1 MIRLS
6 KIVKEGEEP
15 KRFSNEV
22 KKHFLEIVST
32 YNKYQEMMDRK
43 SDITEVAET
52 LGGITDA
59 ARELA
64 VNEADDWFD
73 AHTVKRNMN
82 ELTKLGKSFDQ
93 VAIEAKNLDQRL
105 HGLYEDMGH
114 ILSRYYKIGEI
125 SEEQMRE
132 RLGLREDGKLQGG
145 EKDPCWKG
153 YEMIGMKPGKG
164 GAQVPNCVPKNESVN
179 EALGNDKAML
189 ALVDMLSN
197 SMEHYA
203 SANEFVNITSKIPG
217 FANYK
222 SELKDVFAKYWKVD
236 ARQRNDWNTKE
247 WLKWLKQW
255 PLEESKTNC
264 VDCGKVNEDYDGPA
278 VLKTGDKNALKVGEK
293 ITINS
298 GGKKKEYKVVKSNG
312 NGDFVLHLVESV
324 NEEVSDKKVDAK
336 LIANKMR
343 KNQSTKAFADKVEKM
358 GKVSHKDLEKMLPDY
373 VSGGIITN
381 LFKESIKE
389 GKLNEEAK
397 PILKP
402 GTKVKLRGGKSGKIV
417 RFDGKTPGSPFYI
430 VDIGQYYSIEV
441 PAYELETESVK
452 EAAHGYKD
460 STASYIDKHK
470 EEFKAAEKMNK
481 GNEQSFYDSLSALEE
496 KLGHPK
502 YMIFLSNA
510 LRGYKVDM
518 YKDPKIKNQQEAEE
532 ALFLLSK

>member
-93 VAIEAKNLDQRL
+93 VAVEAKNLDQRL

-164 GAQVPNCVPKNESVN
+164 GSQVPNCVPKNESVIKEEVKDWDVVYNVFVKFLKANTKELEKRVLSKDEDATKKAIKSIISGLTNAQRSLKLESVN
-179 EALGNDKAML
+179 EVLGNDKAML

-222 SELKDVFAKYWKVD
+222 SELKDVFAKYWKVG
-236 ARQRNDWNTKE
+236 ARERNDWNTKD

-264 VDCGKVNEDYDGPA
+264 VECGKV
-278 VLKTGDKNALKVGEK
+278 
-293 ITINS
+293 
-298 GGKKKEYKVVKSNG
+298 
-312 NGDFVLHLVESV
+312 
-324 NEEVSDKKVDAK
+324 
-336 LIANKMR
+336 
-343 KNQSTKAFADKVEKM
+343 
-358 GKVSHKDLEKMLPDY
+358 
-373 VSGGIITN
+373 
-381 LFKESIKE
+381 
-389 GKLNEEAK
+389 NEEAK

-441 PAYELETESVK
+441 PAHELETESVK

-481 GNEQSFYDSLSALEE
+481 GNEQSFYDSLSTLEE

>member
-64 VNEADDWFD
+64 INEADDWFD

-114 ILSRYYKIGEI
+114 ILSRYYKMGEI
-125 SEEQMRE
+125 TEDQMKE
-132 RLGLREDGKLQGG
+132 RLGLREA
-145 EKDPCWKG
+145 
-153 YEMIGMKPGKG
+153 I
-164 GAQVPNCVPKNESVN
+164 
-179 EALGNDKAML
+179 GNDKAML

-203 SANEFVNITSKIPG
+203 SANEFVNITSKIAG
-217 FANYK
+217 FANNK
-222 SELKDVFAKYWKVD
+222 AELRDVFTKYYKVG
-236 ARQRNDWNTKE
+236 ARERNDWNTKE

-264 VDCGKVNEDYDGPA
+264 VDCGNVNEGKKTFKINPPIGSSKYSISAYDG
-278 VLKTGDKNALKVGEK
+278 
-293 ITINS
+293 IT
-298 GGKKKEYKVVKSNG
+298 K
-312 NGDFVLHLVESV
+312 
-324 NEEVSDKKVDAK
+324 
-336 LIANKMR
+336 
-343 KNQSTKAFADKVEKM
+343 
-358 GKVSHKDLEKMLPDY
+358 HKD
-373 VSGGIITN
+373 
-381 LFKESIKE
+381 
-389 GKLNEEAK
+389 
-397 PILKP
+397 
-402 GTKVKLRGGKSGKIV
+402 
-417 RFDGKTPGSPFYI
+417 GSPFYNI
-430 VDIGQYYSIEV
+430 LIFKNKADLERRANYFRGEKYVEEAINEKNPGLWANINAKKARGEKSSPKNSQ
-441 PAYELETESVK
+441 AYKDAVAAGKQINK
-452 EAAHGYKD
+452 EAAYGYKD

-481 GNEQSFYDSLSALEE
+481 GNEQSFYDSLSTLEE

>member
-43 SDITEVAET
+43 SDITEIAET

-264 VDCGKVNEDYDGPA
+264 VDCGKVNEEAKPI
-278 VLKTGDKNALKVGEK
+278 LKPGTKVK
-293 ITINS
+293 LR
-298 GGKKKEYKVVKSNG
+298 GGKSGKIVRFDGKTPGSPFYIVDIGQYYSIEVPANE
-312 NGDFVLHLVESV
+312 LETESV

-389 GKLNEEAK
+389 E
-397 PILKP
+397 KP
-402 GTKVKLRGGKSGKIV
+402 GLWANIRAKKARGEAPAHKNSDAYKDAVAAGKKIN
-417 RFDGKTPGSPFYI
+417 
-430 VDIGQYYSIEV
+430 
-441 PAYELETESVK
+441 K
-452 EAAHGYKD
+452 EAAYGYKD

-481 GNEQSFYDSLSALEE
+481 GNEQSFYDSLSTLEE

>member
-43 SDITEVAET
+43 SDITEIAET

-93 VAIEAKNLDQRL
+93 VAVEAKNLDQRL

-164 GAQVPNCVPKNESVN
+164 GSQVPNCVPKNESVN
-179 EALGNDKAML
+179 EAIGNDKAML

-217 FANYK
+217 FANNK
-222 SELKDVFAKYWKVD
+222 AELKDVFAKYWKVG
-236 ARQRNDWNTKE
+236 ARERNDWNTKD

-264 VDCGKVNEDYDGPA
+264 VECGKV
-278 VLKTGDKNALKVGEK
+278 
-293 ITINS
+293 
-298 GGKKKEYKVVKSNG
+298 
-312 NGDFVLHLVESV
+312 
-324 NEEVSDKKVDAK
+324 
-336 LIANKMR
+336 
-343 KNQSTKAFADKVEKM
+343 
-358 GKVSHKDLEKMLPDY
+358 
-373 VSGGIITN
+373 
-381 LFKESIKE
+381 
-389 GKLNEEAK
+389 NEEAK

-441 PAYELETESVK
+441 PAHELETESVN
-452 EAAHGYKD
+452 EAAYGYKD

-481 GNEQSFYDSLSALEE
+481 GNEQGFYDSLSTLEE

>member
-93 VAIEAKNLDQRL
+93 VAVEAKNLDQRL

-164 GAQVPNCVPKNESVN
+164 GSQVPNCVPKNESVIKEEVKDWDVVYNVFVKFLKANTKELEKRVLSKDEDATKKAIKSIISGLTNAQRSLKLESVN

-217 FANYK
+217 FANNK
-222 SELKDVFAKYWKVD
+222 AELKDVFAKYWKVG
-236 ARQRNDWNTKE
+236 ARERNDWNTKD

-264 VDCGKVNEDYDGPA
+264 VECGKV
-278 VLKTGDKNALKVGEK
+278 
-293 ITINS
+293 
-298 GGKKKEYKVVKSNG
+298 
-312 NGDFVLHLVESV
+312 
-324 NEEVSDKKVDAK
+324 
-336 LIANKMR
+336 
-343 KNQSTKAFADKVEKM
+343 
-358 GKVSHKDLEKMLPDY
+358 
-373 VSGGIITN
+373 
-381 LFKESIKE
+381 
-389 GKLNEEAK
+389 NEEAK

-441 PAYELETESVK
+441 PAHELETESVK

-481 GNEQSFYDSLSALEE
+481 GNEQSFYDSLSTLEE

>member
-93 VAIEAKNLDQRL
+93 VAVEAKNLDQRL

-132 RLGLREDGKLQGG
+132 RLGLREDGKLQGV

-164 GAQVPNCVPKNESVN
+164 GAQVPNCVPKNESVIKEEVKDWDVVYNVFVKFLKANTKELEKRVLSKDEDATKKAIKSIISGLTNAQRSLKLESVN
-179 EALGNDKAML
+179 EAIGNDKAML

-222 SELKDVFAKYWKVD
+222 SELKDVFAKYYKVD

-264 VDCGKVNEDYDGPA
+264 VDCGKVNEA
-278 VLKTGDKNALKVGEK
+278 
-293 ITINS
+293 
-298 GGKKKEYKVVKSNG
+298 
-312 NGDFVLHLVESV
+312 
-324 NEEVSDKKVDAK
+324 
-336 LIANKMR
+336 
-343 KNQSTKAFADKVEKM
+343 
-358 GKVSHKDLEKMLPDY
+358 
-373 VSGGIITN
+373 
-381 LFKESIKE
+381 
-389 GKLNEEAK
+389 
-397 PILKP
+397 
-402 GTKVKLRGGKSGKIV
+402 
-417 RFDGKTPGSPFYI
+417 
-430 VDIGQYYSIEV
+430 QY
-441 PAYELETESVK
+441 
-452 EAAHGYKD
+452 GYKD

-481 GNEQSFYDSLSALEE
+481 GNEQSFYDSLSTLEE

>member
-93 VAIEAKNLDQRL
+93 VAVEAKNLDQRL

-164 GAQVPNCVPKNESVN
+164 GSQVPNCVPKNESVN

-203 SANEFVNITSKIPG
+203 SANEFINVASKIPG
-217 FANYK
+217 FANNK
-222 SELKDVFAKYWKVD
+222 GELKDVFAKYYKVG
-236 ARQRNDWNTKE
+236 ARERNDWNTKD

-264 VDCGKVNEDYDGPA
+264 VECGKV
-278 VLKTGDKNALKVGEK
+278 
-293 ITINS
+293 
-298 GGKKKEYKVVKSNG
+298 
-312 NGDFVLHLVESV
+312 
-324 NEEVSDKKVDAK
+324 
-336 LIANKMR
+336 
-343 KNQSTKAFADKVEKM
+343 
-358 GKVSHKDLEKMLPDY
+358 
-373 VSGGIITN
+373 
-381 LFKESIKE
+381 
-389 GKLNEEAK
+389 NEEAK

-441 PAYELETESVK
+441 PAHELETESVK

>member
-43 SDITEVAET
+43 SDITEIAET

-164 GAQVPNCVPKNESVN
+164 GSQVPNCVPKNESVN
-179 EALGNDKAML
+179 EAIGNDKAML

-203 SANEFVNITSKIPG
+203 SANEFVNIAGKIPG
-217 FANYK
+217 FANNK
-222 SELKDVFAKYWKVD
+222 GELKDVFAKYYKVG
-236 ARQRNDWNTKE
+236 ARERNDWNTKE
-247 WLKWLKQW
+247 WLNWLKQW

-264 VDCGKVNEDYDGPA
+264 VECGKVNEEKPGLWA
-278 VLKTGDKNALKVGEK
+278 NIRAKKARGEK
-293 ITINS
+293 PSHKNS
-298 GGKKKEYKVVKSNG
+298 DAYKDAVKAGKKIN
-312 NGDFVLHLVESV
+312 
-324 NEEVSDKKVDAK
+324 NEA
-336 LIANKMR
+336 
-343 KNQSTKAFADKVEKM
+343 
-358 GKVSHKDLEKMLPDY
+358 
-373 VSGGIITN
+373 
-381 LFKESIKE
+381 
-389 GKLNEEAK
+389 
-397 PILKP
+397 
-402 GTKVKLRGGKSGKIV
+402 
-417 RFDGKTPGSPFYI
+417 
-430 VDIGQYYSIEV
+430 QY
-441 PAYELETESVK
+441 
-452 EAAHGYKD
+452 GYKD

-470 EEFKAAEKMNK
+470 DEFKAAEKMNK
-481 GNEQSFYDSLSALEE
+481 GNEQSFYDSLSTLEE

>member
-93 VAIEAKNLDQRL
+93 VAVEAKNLDQRL

-164 GAQVPNCVPKNESVN
+164 GSQVPNCVPKNESVIKEEVKDWDVVYNVFVKFLKANTKELEKRVLSKDEDATKKAIKSIISGLTNAQRSLKLESVN
-179 EALGNDKAML
+179 EAIGNDKAML

-217 FANYK
+217 FANNK
-222 SELKDVFAKYWKVD
+222 AELKDVFAKYYKVG
-236 ARQRNDWNTKE
+236 ARERNDWNTKD

-264 VDCGKVNEDYDGPA
+264 VECGKVNEGKKAFKINPPIGSSKYSISAHDGITKHKDGSPFWDI
-278 VLKTGDKNALKVGEK
+278 LIFKNKTDLERRAQYFRGEK
-293 ITINS
+293 YV
-298 GGKKKEYKVVKSNG
+298 E
-312 NGDFVLHLVESV
+312 ESV
-324 NEEVSDKKVDAK
+324 NEA
-336 LIANKMR
+336 
-343 KNQSTKAFADKVEKM
+343 
-358 GKVSHKDLEKMLPDY
+358 
-373 VSGGIITN
+373 
-381 LFKESIKE
+381 
-389 GKLNEEAK
+389 
-397 PILKP
+397 
-402 GTKVKLRGGKSGKIV
+402 
-417 RFDGKTPGSPFYI
+417 
-430 VDIGQYYSIEV
+430 QY
-441 PAYELETESVK
+441 
-452 EAAHGYKD
+452 GYKD

-470 EEFKAAEKMNK
+470 DEFKAAEKMNK
-481 GNEQSFYDSLSALEE
+481 GNEQSFYDSLSTLEE

>member
-93 VAIEAKNLDQRL
+93 VAVEAKNLDQRL

-164 GAQVPNCVPKNESVN
+164 GAQVPNCVPKNESVIKEEVKDWDVVYNVFVKFLKANTKELEKRVLSKDEDATKKAIKSIISGLTNAQRSLKLESVN
-179 EALGNDKAML
+179 EAIGNDKAML

-222 SELKDVFAKYWKVD
+222 SELKDVFAKYYKVD

-264 VDCGKVNEDYDGPA
+264 VECGKVNEGKYD
-278 VLKTGDKNALKVGEK
+278 
-293 ITINS
+293 
-298 GGKKKEYKVVKSNG
+298 
-312 NGDFVLHLVESV
+312 
-324 NEEVSDKKVDAK
+324 SD
-336 LIANKMR
+336 L
-343 KNQSTKAFADKVEKM
+343 DKVETAVKNATSFM
-358 GKVSHKDLEKMLPDY
+358 NVGSELKKAGIKYDFSTSMMPMYMIKVSGNTIAIVNKKYAADAERTVNDIAIGLLENKKF
-373 VSGGIITN
+373 N
-381 LFKESIKE
+381 
-389 GKLNEEAK
+389 
-397 PILKP
+397 
-402 GTKVKLRGGKSGKIV
+402 KSL
-417 RFDGKTPGSPFYI
+417 T
-430 VDIGQYYSIEV
+430 
-441 PAYELETESVK
+441 
-452 EAAHGYKD
+452 EAAYGYKD

-481 GNEQSFYDSLSALEE
+481 GNEQSFYDSLSTLEE

>member
-43 SDITEVAET
+43 SDITEIAET

-164 GAQVPNCVPKNESVN
+164 GSQVPNCVPKNESVN

-236 ARQRNDWNTKE
+236 ARQRNDWNTKD

-264 VDCGKVNEDYDGPA
+264 VECGKV
-278 VLKTGDKNALKVGEK
+278 
-293 ITINS
+293 
-298 GGKKKEYKVVKSNG
+298 
-312 NGDFVLHLVESV
+312 
-324 NEEVSDKKVDAK
+324 
-336 LIANKMR
+336 
-343 KNQSTKAFADKVEKM
+343 
-358 GKVSHKDLEKMLPDY
+358 
-373 VSGGIITN
+373 
-381 LFKESIKE
+381 
-389 GKLNEEAK
+389 NEEAK

-441 PAYELETESVK
+441 PAHELETESVK

-481 GNEQSFYDSLSALEE
+481 GNEQSFYDSLSTLEE

>member
-43 SDITEVAET
+43 SDITEIAET

-255 PLEESKTNC
+255 PLEEAI
-264 VDCGKVNEDYDGPA
+264 NE
-278 VLKTGDKNALKVGEK
+278 KNPGLWANINAKKARGEK
-293 ITINS
+293 SSPKNSQAYKDAVAAGKQIN
-298 GGKKKEYKVVKSNG
+298 
-312 NGDFVLHLVESV
+312 
-324 NEEVSDKKVDAK
+324 
-336 LIANKMR
+336 
-343 KNQSTKAFADKVEKM
+343 
-358 GKVSHKDLEKMLPDY
+358 
-373 VSGGIITN
+373 
-381 LFKESIKE
+381 
-389 GKLNEEAK
+389 
-397 PILKP
+397 
-402 GTKVKLRGGKSGKIV
+402 
-417 RFDGKTPGSPFYI
+417 
-430 VDIGQYYSIEV
+430 
-441 PAYELETESVK
+441 K
-452 EAAHGYKD
+452 EAAYGYKD

-481 GNEQSFYDSLSALEE
+481 GNEQSFYDSLSTLEE

>member
-125 SEEQMRE
+125 TEEQMKE
-132 RLGLREDGKLQGG
+132 RLGLREA
-145 EKDPCWKG
+145 
-153 YEMIGMKPGKG
+153 I
-164 GAQVPNCVPKNESVN
+164 
-179 EALGNDKAML
+179 GNDKAML

-203 SANEFVNITSKIPG
+203 SANEFVNVAGKIPG
-217 FANYK
+217 FANNK
-222 SELKDVFAKYWKVD
+222 EELRDVFTKYYKVG
-236 ARQRNDWNTKE
+236 ARERNDWHTKD

-255 PLEESKTNC
+255 PLEEAI
-264 VDCGKVNEDYDGPA
+264 NE
-278 VLKTGDKNALKVGEK
+278 KNPGLWANINAKKARGEK
-293 ITINS
+293 SSPKNS
-298 GGKKKEYKVVKSNG
+298 QAYKDAVEAGKKIN
-312 NGDFVLHLVESV
+312 
-324 NEEVSDKKVDAK
+324 
-336 LIANKMR
+336 
-343 KNQSTKAFADKVEKM
+343 
-358 GKVSHKDLEKMLPDY
+358 
-373 VSGGIITN
+373 
-381 LFKESIKE
+381 
-389 GKLNEEAK
+389 
-397 PILKP
+397 
-402 GTKVKLRGGKSGKIV
+402 
-417 RFDGKTPGSPFYI
+417 
-430 VDIGQYYSIEV
+430 
-441 PAYELETESVK
+441 K
-452 EAAHGYKD
+452 EAAYGYKD
-460 STASYIDKHK
+460 STSSYIDKHK
-470 EEFKAAEKMNK
+470 DEFKMAEKMNK

>member
-93 VAIEAKNLDQRL
+93 VAVEAKNLDQRL

-164 GAQVPNCVPKNESVN
+164 GSQVPNCVPKNESVN
-179 EALGNDKAML
+179 EAIGNDKAML

-222 SELKDVFAKYWKVD
+222 SELKDVFAKYWKVG
-236 ARQRNDWNTKE
+236 ARERNDWNTKD
-247 WLKWLKQW
+247 WLKWLKHW

-264 VDCGKVNEDYDGPA
+264 VECGNV
-278 VLKTGDKNALKVGEK
+278 
-293 ITINS
+293 
-298 GGKKKEYKVVKSNG
+298 
-312 NGDFVLHLVESV
+312 
-324 NEEVSDKKVDAK
+324 
-336 LIANKMR
+336 
-343 KNQSTKAFADKVEKM
+343 
-358 GKVSHKDLEKMLPDY
+358 
-373 VSGGIITN
+373 
-381 LFKESIKE
+381 
-389 GKLNEEAK
+389 NEEAK

-441 PAYELETESVK
+441 PAHELETESVK

-481 GNEQSFYDSLSALEE
+481 GNEQSFYDSLSTLEE

>member
-43 SDITEVAET
+43 SDITEIAET

-203 SANEFVNITSKIPG
+203 SANEFVSITSKIPG
-217 FANYK
+217 FANNK
-222 SELKDVFAKYWKVD
+222 AELRDVFTKYYKVG
-236 ARQRNDWNTKE
+236 ARERNDWNTKD

-264 VDCGKVNEDYDGPA
+264 VECGKVNEA
-278 VLKTGDKNALKVGEK
+278 
-293 ITINS
+293 
-298 GGKKKEYKVVKSNG
+298 
-312 NGDFVLHLVESV
+312 
-324 NEEVSDKKVDAK
+324 
-336 LIANKMR
+336 
-343 KNQSTKAFADKVEKM
+343 
-358 GKVSHKDLEKMLPDY
+358 
-373 VSGGIITN
+373 
-381 LFKESIKE
+381 
-389 GKLNEEAK
+389 
-397 PILKP
+397 
-402 GTKVKLRGGKSGKIV
+402 
-417 RFDGKTPGSPFYI
+417 
-430 VDIGQYYSIEV
+430 QY
-441 PAYELETESVK
+441 
-452 EAAHGYKD
+452 GYKD

-481 GNEQSFYDSLSALEE
+481 GNEQSFYDSLSTLEE